1 MATLGT
7 FNRLKVTRSV
17 AAGIYVDA
25 GSFGELK
32 LPGWDV
38 TTALEAGNEVD
49 VFIFPD
55 VEGQIVASMRK
66 PLAMPGEAALMKVA
80 AVTASGALV
89 EWGMPKNLF
98 VPLKEQAQKM
108 VKGFSYVVYVHFDKR
123 SNALIGSSAL
133 EKYLTTTPGGLQLN
147 QEVSLLICDQSELGY
162 RVIINNS
169 SLGFIY
175 QNDLFQKLKI
185 GERVPGF
192 IKNIRED
199 GRVDLYLQKPGY
211 EKIIDISD
219 QVYEKLKA
227 AGGYLAVTDKSP
239 AEDIYAL
246 FATSKKNYKKAVG
259 GLYKKGLITIE
270 DAGIRLVTG
279 KKS

>member
-55 VEGQIVASMRK
+55 VDGQIVASMRK

-162 RVIINNS
+162 RAIINNS